1 MEIINITKNSYF
13 EAKEKYHISYFILYL
28 LNLFLGLIYYFLLK
42 IISFF
47 IKVNINFIDTSRVG
61 HLIVDGILHAEH
73 LKKINLRN
81 KYYLFCAY
89 KKKICNNF
97 FFEKLKKNL
106 RIVNINFFL
115 PLFILKDFLYNY
127 NINLQISDLPLRK
140 FKTEFFELLDNQ
152 KTFFFTAKE
161 YEEGNTILK
170 NNFNIVDNDKIVCII
185 IRDSSYLEKK
195 DSGFEFRNYNP
206 KNFIPAINKLIEL
219 GYYVFLMGKKNTLN
233 LPIQHDRLIHYSNSG
248 ISSDFMDF
256 YLAKRCSFYISTTT
270 GIDHSAYIFNKPIG
284 YLVISLGY
292 IFFLRDNNFYLPSN
306 FINYKKKKIS
316 LQELFKAG
324 LFFCNT
330 KEEFEKTNILPTHN
344 TEDEITNFFLE
355 IHNHCEKKKNELYS
369 RRNQDMF
376 WNKYSKLYMTST
388 YGKKVFKNNVF
399 FSKSVISDYYL
410 RKNRDW
416 YLND

>member
-1 MEIINITKNSYF
+1 M
-13 EAKEKYHISYFILYL
+13 
-28 LNLFLGLIYYFLLK
+28 
-42 IISFF
+42 
-47 IKVNINFIDTSRVG
+47 ID
-61 HLIVDGILHAEH
+61 
-73 LKKINLRN
+73 
-81 KYYLFCAY
+81 
-89 KKKICNNF
+89 
-97 FFEKLKKNL
+97 
-106 RIVNINFFL
+106 
-115 PLFILKDFLYNY
+115 NY
-127 NINLQISDLPLRK
+127 N
-140 FKTEFFELLDNQ
+140 
-152 KTFFFTAKE
+152 
-161 YEEGNTILK
+161 K
-170 NNFNIVDNDKIVCII
+170 N
-185 IRDSSYLEKK
+185 
-195 DSGFEFRNYNP
+195 
-206 KNFIPAINKLIEL
+206 
-219 GYYVFLMGKKNTLN
+219 
-233 LPIQHDRLIHYSNSG
+233 
-248 ISSDFMDF
+248 
-256 YLAKRCSFYISTTT
+256 
-270 GIDHSAYIFNKPIG
+270 
-284 YLVISLGY
+284 LGY